1 MNFKLKSKRIAAL
14 LLCMITVLTLTLP
27 AAAAGVKY
35 MPDVTADM
43 SQASY
48 WADRKSVV

>member
-14 LLCMITVLTLTLP
+14 VLCMITMLTLALP
-27 AAAAGVKY
+27 AAAAGIKY

-43 SQASY
+43 SQSSY
-48 WADRKSVV
+48 LAKL